1 MRKNG
6 ENRLWGNGAHCF
18 VGFEQVFWSVESGWY
33 AALLLS
39 WGGPCLYRLFYLT
52 LGTDIWEGR
61 EAQAAAFHC
70 IHLGTEEGAMCM
82 TDLFLC
88 TPRAPCSLSCQYL
101 KPSPLNS
108 DKTMLL
114 WSTVVIQTTETF
126 SLDGGL
132 WSALAAGT
140 AQVQNLRPL
149 QKLADWNQHCVR
161 GCHISEKT

>member
-70 IHLGTEEGAMCM
+70 IHLGTQEGAMCM

-114 WSTVVIQTTETF
+114 WSTVVIQTLWCM
-126 SLDGGL
+126 SGL
-132 WSALAAGT
+132 ILCHAGCSMST
-140 AQVQNLRPL
+140 A
-149 QKLADWNQHCVR
+149 
-161 GCHISEKT
+161 EKTASAVTPSVASTDTVVFFFMF